1 MVCRYLFLFILSTC
15 FGCKKPA
22 TVPDA
27 SRSYRMGFMN
37 SAPRYNQF
45 DLFLQ
50 SLNIWTTRADAATI
64 TLEVPWDTL
73 YAGKSA
79 ASYINNNFTGLV
91 NFYRS
96 KNLEIW
102 VAIDPQ
108 NGLDR
113 TSDAVELKKMGK
125 SIADAA
131 VQQQYQMFVL
141 AMDSILK
148 PAHIGLAMETNLIR
162 LAAPTDIYQG
172 VKKAAND
179 AAKALKQRNLN
190 AKLSVSVQAET
201 AWGRLQRTNQYIGV
215 EQDFT
220 DFPFVEELGIS
231 SYPYF
236 GFSDPQ
242 NIPNNYYTQLLNN
255 RQIPVYVAEGGWA
268 TTSFTAPNAFSVNGS
283 EEMQEKYFR
292 KHHTILNQA
301 SALAWFQL
309 VFTDIDVSALPAQV
323 DPSIVNFA
331 SLGLVTTT
339 FKPKSA
345 FKVWDSLY
353 ALPRKP

>member
-1 MVCRYLFLFILSTC
+1 MVNRLLLVCLC
-15 FGCKKPA
+15 MVAMGCKKPA
-22 TVPDA
+22 TAPDPA
-27 SRSYRMGFMN
+27 RSYRMGFMN
-37 SAPRYNQF
+37 SAPRYNDF
-45 DLFLQ
+45 SLFLQ
-50 SLNIWTTRADAATI
+50 SLNLWTSRADAATI
-64 TLEVPWDTL
+64 TLEVPWDSL
-73 YAGKSA
+73 YAGKSP

-102 VAIDPQ
+102 IAIDPQ

-125 SIADAA
+125 SIADAE
-131 VQQQYQMFVL
+131 VQQRYQLFVL
-141 AMDSILK
+141 AMDSMLK

-162 LAAPTDIYQG
+162 LAAPAPIYNG

-179 AAKALKQRNLN
+179 AAQALKQRKST

-201 AWGRLQRTNQYIGV
+201 AWGRLQRTNSYIGV

-220 DFPFVEELGIS
+220 DFPFVEEMGIS

-236 GFSDPQ
+236 GFSDPE

-255 RQIPVYVAEGGWA
+255 RTMPVYVAEGGWA
-268 TTSFTAPNAFSVNGS
+268 TTSFTAPNAFNVNGS
-283 EEMQEKYFR
+283 EKIQEAYFR

-301 SALAWFQL
+301 KALAWFQL
-309 VFTDIDVSALPAQV
+309 VFTDIDVSALPSQI

-331 SLGLVTTT
+331 SLGLVTTNFT
-339 FKPKSA
+339 PKSS
-345 FKVWDSLY
+345 FIVWDSLY
-353 ALPRKP
+353 ALQRKP

>member
-1 MVCRYLFLFILSTC
+1 MVSD
-15 FGCKKPA
+15 
-22 TVPDA
+22 DA
-27 SRSYRMGFMN
+27 SRGYRLGFMN
-37 SAPRYNQF
+37 SAPRYDQF

-50 SLNIWTTRADAATI
+50 SLNLWTTRADAATI

-79 ASYINNNFTGLV
+79 ASYINNNFTGLAD
-91 NFYRS
+91 FYRS
-96 KNLEIW
+96 KNLDIW

-113 TSDAVELKKMGK
+113 TSDAVALKKMGR
-125 SIADAA
+125 SIADAE
-131 VQQQYQMFVL
+131 VQQRYQLFVL

-148 PAHIGLAMETNLIR
+148 PTHIGLAMETNLIR
-162 LAAPTDIYQG
+162 LAAPSSIYQG

-179 AAKALKQRNLN
+179 AAQALKQRKTI
-190 AKLSVSVQAET
+190 AKLSISVQAET

-215 EQDFT
+215 EQDFA
-220 DFPFVEELGIS
+220 DFPFIQELGIS

-236 GFSDPQ
+236 GYTTPEE
-242 NIPNNYYTQLLNN
+242 IPNNYYTQLLNN
-255 RQIPVYVAEGGWA
+255 RQLPVYVAEGGWA
-268 TTSFTAPNAFSVNGS
+268 TTSFTAPNAFNVNGT
-283 EEMQEKYFR
+283 EAMQERYFR

-301 SALAWFQL
+301 NALAWFQL
-309 VFTDIDVSALPAQV
+309 VFTDIDVSALPAEV

-331 SLGLVTTT
+331 SLGLVTKNFT
-339 FKPKSA
+339 PKLGL
-345 FKVWDSLY
+345 KVWDSLH

>member
-1 MVCRYLFLFILSTC
+1 MVWRCLFILIISTA

-22 TVPDA
+22 TAPDPA
-27 SRSYRMGFMN
+27 RSYRMGFMN
-37 SAPRYNQF
+37 SAPRYDQF

-50 SLNIWTTRADAATI
+50 SLNLWTLRADAATI

-102 VAIDPQ
+102 IAIDPQ

-125 SIADAA
+125 SIADAD
-131 VQQQYQMFVL
+131 VQQRYQLFVL
-141 AMDSILK
+141 AMDSMLK
-148 PAHIGLAMETNLIR
+148 PTHMALAMETNLIR
-162 LAAPTDIYQG
+162 LAAPASIYQG

-179 AAKALKQRNLN
+179 ASQALKQRKST

-215 EQDFT
+215 EEDFR
-220 DFPFVEELGIS
+220 DFPFAEELGIS

-236 GFSDPQ
+236 GYNNPED
-242 NIPNNYYTQLLNN
+242 IPNNYYTQLLNK
-255 RQIPVYVAEGGWA
+255 RSLPVYVAEGGWA
-268 TTSFTAPNAFSVNGS
+268 TTSFTAPNAFNVNGS
-283 EEMQEKYFR
+283 EAIQGRYFR

-301 SALAWFQL
+301 KALAWFQL
-309 VFTDIDVSALPAQV
+309 VFTDIDVRALPSQV

-331 SLGLVTTT
+331 NLGLVTTNFT
-339 FKPKSA
+339 QKSSL
-345 FKVWDSLY
+345 KVWDSLY
-353 ALPRKP
+353 ALQRKP